1 MRSVRDPGTC
11 SGQHR
16 WNTGPL
22 SLFINSPALQQRGR
36 PRARPARALTARS
49 QPAATPTPVEAA
61 TLRYA
66 RRYYAHDATLRYAH
80 AVATCGAAAALQL
93 GAFGHSVCSS
103 SPPGAVAVDACCAF
117 HAAHRALRA
126 LSLMHFRARPPSRSI
141 LRYPK
146 RPAAAPT
153 RGAPKQQGEASQL
166 TGEV

>member
-1 MRSVRDPGTC
+1 MFSSP
-11 SGQHR
+11 
-16 WNTGPL
+16 PF

-49 QPAATPTPVEAA
+49 QPAVTPTPVEAA

-103 SPPGAVAVDACCAF
+103 SPPGAGAVET
-117 HAAHRALRA
+117 
-126 LSLMHFRARPPSRSI
+126 
-141 LRYPK
+141 
-146 RPAAAPT
+146 PAARSTLPTAPCARCRLCACARAS
-153 RGAPKQQGEASQL
+153 RGAPYSILDIRKGALPGQTRSAPK
-166 TGEV
+166 